1 MLDVYRLPQ
10 IDIQIDAPSTAGVD
24 DFADV
29 VVRVRNN
36 LGEFTVELLTADR
49 PYRPRI
55 RLEPVSENSWAS
67 DSKRLPRPS
76 SKHLAIDGPLE
87 QVGTALQP
95 GETCAHTVSIAFLAA
110 GRFTFQAAVEEALHP
125 HPALFSPRL
134 AITVT

>member
-10 IDIQIDAPSTAGVD
+10 IDIYLEAPTTAGVD
-24 DFADV
+24 DFANV

-36 LGEFTVELLTADR
+36 LGEFASGPLTADR

-55 RLEPVSENSWAS
+55 RLEPVSETSWAS

-95 GETCAHTVSIAFLAA
+95 GESYAHTVSVAFLAA

-125 HPALFSPRL
+125 HSALFSHRL
-134 AITVT
+134 AITVN